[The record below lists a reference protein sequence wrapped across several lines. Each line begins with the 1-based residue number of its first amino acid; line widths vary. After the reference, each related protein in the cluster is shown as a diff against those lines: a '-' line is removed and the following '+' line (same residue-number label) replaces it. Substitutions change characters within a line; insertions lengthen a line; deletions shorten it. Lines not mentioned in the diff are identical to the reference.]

1 MKPEYNPG
9 PSLQKYD
16 LSINQ
21 LYLFLNRISINVYEQ
36 LQQLKLRQC
45 RVSDGSLQFLFSMYS
60 SISLLYLRIFF
71 CLCYTD
77 INWKSKEALKTL
89 SRYWSV

>member
-1 MKPEYNPG
+1 MKSEYNPVL
-9 PSLQKYD
+9 SLQKYD

-21 LYLFLNRISINVYEQ
+21 LFLFLNQISIFKVCEQ
-36 LQQLKLRQC
+36 LQQLKLRQH

-60 SISLLYLRIFF
+60 SISLLYLSIF

-77 INWKSKEALKTL
+77 INCKSKDALKTL
-89 SRYWSV
+89 SRY